1 MSLAGQQQHFRPF
14 FDARFTSHLMD
25 LRRKSADPFSL
36 ANPQANV
43 EDFWTTASA
52 AAASGATDSPGSGST
67 AAVHAKLNSFDYQDP
82 TSQLGL
88 AGASE
93 SHWAAGYNSSYAAA
107 SYAAA
112 SSFAYGGSSATGA
125 TAGEL
130 SAGQQQGQDTPS
142 AANSQLPTVLNDDEN
157 SPNDNSQTNDY
168 TSTSDAELVK
178 SEAAAAGGSAANTSA
193 DPLAIT
199 SNTEEQLDRSAG
211 SAAGGGAAA
220 VTPSVD
226 AYAMQRYN
234 NYDSNYAASQYVQ
247 SYYGATAGGAGY
259 PHMTGLSAP
268 FLYPHL
274 YSAGHH
280 ASSVQHHGGEA
291 GIVEDY
297 NNPEVAA
304 RAAADGTGV
313 PAGEQH
319 SGQHTGYSQIGED
332 ESQTGPIRGGYLKS
346 EHGVWRPY

>member
-1 MSLAGQQQHFRPF
+1 MR
-14 FDARFTSHLMD
+14 D
-25 LRRKSADPFSL
+25 LRSLLRDSRRSYFSM
-36 ANPQANV
+36 NFTPQT
-43 EDFWTTASA
+43 EQWISIL
-52 AAASGATDSPGSGST
+52 PPR
-67 AAVHAKLNSFDYQDP
+67 KLNYFSD
-82 TSQLGL
+82 L
-88 AGASE
+88 ACFFSE
-93 SHWAAGYNSSYAAA
+93 I
-107 SYAAA
+107 
-112 SSFAYGGSSATGA
+112 
-125 TAGEL
+125 
-130 SAGQQQGQDTPS
+130 P
-142 AANSQLPTVLNDDEN
+142 VLNEDEN
-157 SPNDNSQTNDY
+157 SPNDNSQTEY
-168 TSTSDAELVK
+168 TSTSEAELVK
-178 SEAAAAGGSAANTSA
+178 SEAAAGGSNNNTSA

-211 SAAGGGAAA
+211 SAGGGAGAAA

-247 SYYGATAGGAGY
+247 SYYGAATAGGAGY

-280 ASSVQHHGGEA
+280 ASSVQHGHGGESV
-291 GIVEDY
+291 IEDY
-297 NNPEVAA
+297 NNPEA
-304 RAAADGTGV
+304 RAAGGADGTGV

-346 EHGVWRPY
+346 EHGVWRPYWKNWNEHFLIIFPP

>member
-1 MSLAGQQQHFRPF
+1 M
-14 FDARFTSHLMD
+14 
-25 LRRKSADPFSL
+25 
-36 ANPQANV
+36 
-43 EDFWTTASA
+43 
-52 AAASGATDSPGSGST
+52 
-67 AAVHAKLNSFDYQDP
+67 
-82 TSQLGL
+82 
-88 AGASE
+88 
-93 SHWAAGYNSSYAAA
+93 
-107 SYAAA
+107 
-112 SSFAYGGSSATGA
+112 
-125 TAGEL
+125 
-130 SAGQQQGQDTPS
+130 
-142 AANSQLPTVLNDDEN
+142 LNDDEN

-313 PAGEQH
+313 PASEQH